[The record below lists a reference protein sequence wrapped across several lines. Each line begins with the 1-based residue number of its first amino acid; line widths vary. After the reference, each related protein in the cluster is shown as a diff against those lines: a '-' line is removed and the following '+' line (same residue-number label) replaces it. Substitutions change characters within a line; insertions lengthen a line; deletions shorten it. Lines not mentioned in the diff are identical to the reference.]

1 MPKVKLTDRFVAT
14 RKATGAQTEYFDET
28 TTGLAL
34 RITPRVKA
42 WTYHYTIDGKRARA
56 PLGIYP
62 GVSLSGARTR
72 ALEAKASLAEG
83 RKPSFDSPDATSLK
97 GIAEEWKA
105 RKGDLR
111 TLDARW
117 RALERHVFPDL
128 GARPVR
134 DIRRSEIVRLLD
146 DIEDSAG
153 TEMADAIVGFLSA
166 LFNWHAARDDDFVN
180 PIIRG
185 MRRSKG
191 NGRQRILTDA
201 EIKAVW
207 NAAEGPYGRYVRFLL
222 LTAVRRREA
231 SKAEWAE
238 VTDSVWTVPAARMKQ
253 GLDHVVPLSA
263 LALAEMKPNNHQW
276 IFTVSGDRGLTN
288 FAVYKTNL
296 DKASGVKDW
305 RLHDLRRTARSLLG
319 RAGVPAEIAERCLA
333 HVPGGVQGRYDRY
346 EYLPEKRDAL
356 ERLAKLIGEVV
367 RG

>member
-1 MPKVKLTDRFVAT
+1 MKVKLTDRFVD
-14 RKATGAQTEYFDET
+14 RQKATGPQTEYFDEA

-42 WTYHYTIDGKRARA
+42 WTYHFSLAGKRHRA
-56 PLGIYP
+56 PLGNYP
-62 GVSLSGARTR
+62 SVSLAAARTK
-72 ALEAKASLAEG
+72 ALEAKAALETG
-83 RKPSFDSPDATSLK
+83 VDPRQATSEAGTLK
-97 GIAEEWKA
+97 AIAEEWKR

-117 RALERHVFPDL
+117 RALDRHVFPAL
-128 GARPVR
+128 GQRPIR
-134 DIRRSEIVRLLD
+134 EIRRSEIVRLLD
-146 DIEDSAG
+146 DIEDNAG
-153 TEMADAIVGFLSA
+153 TEMADAILGFLSA

-207 NAAEGPYGRYVRFLL
+207 NACEGPYGRYVRFLL
-222 LTAVRRREA
+222 LTAVRRKEA
-231 SKAEWAE
+231 SKAEWSE
-238 VTDSVWTVPAARMKQ
+238 VIDGDWTVPAARMKQ
-253 GLDHVVPLSA
+253 GLDHLVPLSGA
-263 LALAEMKPNNHQW
+263 AKAEMKPNNHQW

-288 FAVYKTNL
+288 FAVYKSNL

-346 EYLPEKRDAL
+346 AYLPEKRDAL
-356 ERLAKLIGEVV
+356 AKLAKLIGEIV